1 MGTLILGIIIGF
13 LIGYLVTR
21 EAKQNIFK
29 FPGIEP
35 SPDKVRE
42 LEEKINKQS
51 KQVEKLLKIVVEMA
65 KKPTPT
71 PAPKPTPAPEPTTTK
86 VEAKQG
92 QASEAGTSQVPAKS

>member
-1 MGTLILGIIIGF
+1 MSTLMLGIIIGF

-51 KQVEKLLKIVVEMA
+51 KQVEKLLKLVVEIA
-65 KKPTPT
+65 KKPTPEPT
-71 PAPKPTPAPEPTTTK
+71 APKA
-86 VEAKQG
+86 EAKQG
-92 QASEAGTSQVPAKS
+92 QEVSEAGTSQGPAKKS